1 MRAFVQT
8 TQNHRCFSF
17 LLLLPHLLLL
27 VPSLVSSSFSRRV
40 RSGPGQSFFL
50 FFEWA
55 EKSPKKWQH
64 SFLKMK
70 YFLSQNKLPLWGGR
84 VSPQFMLTGYTRF
97 LKNSLKCGGGGVQF
111 YFLYFFLKNLGGRK
125 IVIRRQTHS
134 FLINEIYCVP
144 NSPFSFLL

>member
-1 MRAFVQT
+1 M
-8 TQNHRCFSF
+8 TQFSENEI
-17 LLLLPHLLLL
+17 
-27 VPSLVSSSFSRRV
+27 FSV
-40 RSGPGQSFFL
+40 TKETSPKMKHKTFFL
-50 FFEWA
+50 FG
-55 EKSPKKWQH
+55 
-64 SFLKMK
+64 
-70 YFLSQNKLPLWGGR
+70 GGR

-111 YFLYFFLKNLGGRK
+111 YFLFFLKKKLGGRK